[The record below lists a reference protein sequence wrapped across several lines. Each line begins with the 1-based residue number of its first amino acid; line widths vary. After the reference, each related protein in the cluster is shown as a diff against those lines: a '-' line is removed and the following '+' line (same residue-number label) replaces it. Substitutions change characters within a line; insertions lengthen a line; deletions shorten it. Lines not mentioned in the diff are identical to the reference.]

1 MLQVFMILLVTSDG
15 YKVAAVALAIKST
28 LQQKQRDRNK
38 GERVLPQS
46 TKQSFPGNHMT
57 QFCLCPIGQHF
68 HPWPVLPGQWDKRKG
83 G

>member
-38 GERVLPQS
+38 EERVLPQS
-46 TKQSFPGNHMT
+46 TKQSFPGNPT
-57 QFCLCPIGQHF
+57 T
-68 HPWPVLPGQWDKRKG
+68 
-83 G
+83 